1 MLNAQLKRQQ
11 IKVHEKLCLVAVIQ
25 NLLDILFLK
34 LSLTHVQFQAIQTM
48 VDFAFLN
55 QYKWSL

>member
-1 MLNAQLKRQQ
+1 MHNFKGS
-11 IKVHEKLCLVAVIQ
+11 KSKYMKKLCLVAVIQ